1 MNEFFYLQ
9 KKIVSFTRYL
19 DFCVFDEY
27 RNLKIHD
34 VTRDDCT
41 LKVTLSIVSLES

>member
-1 MNEFFYLQ
+1 MNFFIC
-9 KKIVSFTRYL
+9 KKNYVSFTRYL